1 MTYVPAT
8 VLEVRAWGRRVGAVA
23 QNPHSGF
30 YAFEYD
36 EEWRR
41 GGVELAP
48 LHMPLSDRVYEFP
61 ELDVRTFYGL
71 PALLA
76 DSLPDRFGSALVTAW
91 MSDQGIDAADITSLD
106 RLAYAGTRALGA
118 LSFLPPAGPSLDQPS
133 VIQIARLVTAA
144 RSALR
149 GTLRD
154 DAIHDSLADLITVGS
169 SAGGAR
175 AKAVIALNPDTDEML
190 SGQFHAPEGFEQWLI
205 KLDGVGDPAA
215 PGADPLSDSRPYGR
229 VEYAYYLMA
238 RAAGIDMSPSR
249 LLLEGPRAHFLTRRF
264 DRGANN
270 ERIHAATLC
279 ALAHLDYNMARTH
292 SYGSYF
298 LTARALGLGAN
309 EAREIFRRALFNV
322 AGVNRDDHTKNASFL
337 LAEHGT
343 WQLAPAYDMTHSY
356 WDAEWAQA
364 HQMSVNGKFRDITLD
379 DFRALG
385 DQHEVPALRSTIDD
399 VNDAIDHWPDF
410 AKEAQVDTETTRRVA
425 ADIERFR
432 PR

>member
-1 MTYVPAT
+1 MTCVPAT

-36 EEWRR
+36 EQWRR

-61 ELDVRTFYGL
+61 ELEVRTFCGL

-149 GTLRD
+149 GTLCD